1 MALQYDSPASSAAKT
16 LSMSLASVPSS
27 ALLKVR
33 CQAAMQ
39 RLYAGLVWIGW
50 GSKAGAGVALG
61 VGVGVD
67 STKVS
72 SAVFVLG
79 ISKSPVNSV
88 RRNGE
93 IICKRAGVRDWG
105 LGTRETPRVRSVVSH
120 LSLEKSERWGT

>member
-27 ALLKVR
+27 ALLNVR

-50 GSKAGAGVALG
+50 GSKAGTGVALG

-67 STKVS
+67 STK
-72 SAVFVLG
+72 
-79 ISKSPVNSV
+79 
-88 RRNGE
+88 GE
-93 IICKRAGVRDWG
+93 FC
-105 LGTRETPRVRSVVSH
+105 RVCFGH
-120 LSLEKSERWGT
+120 F